1 MEGMAKTSD
10 AARTLR
16 RMEWN
21 DFIRCSPKEVIDK
34 WADEPRSNRAM
45 RRARHGPQ
53 RRDRCDRVMPVDGCA
68 FRLERRT
75 PALPAETDADRAAGF
90 AAPRNG
96 STYQH
101 RAIAWNTVGVTHRQ
115 RTLPV
120 IATDCRA
127 DAVVGAR

>member
-75 PALPAETDADRAAGF
+75 PHYQPKLTPTVPLDSPPPATVPPTNTAPLPGIRWA
-90 AAPRNG
+90 
-96 STYQH
+96 
-101 RAIAWNTVGVTHRQ
+101 
-115 RTLPV
+115 
-120 IATDCRA
+120 
-127 DAVVGAR
+127 